1 MATETRDYRTPADPM
16 ILRAADRLYDACED
30 AVLAGRVDARS
41 PIGDATLDYRD
52 LRFNDPFALG
62 SAADDAATADDDDDG
77 DEDVPVARLIA
88 RAIRAAAKQQPTAEG
103 QRLAYAIA
111 DYVAAAFD
119 PGHLDG
125 RPPWEQPR

>member
-1 MATETRDYRTPADPM
+1 MATDTRDYRTPADPM

-30 AVLAGRVDARS
+30 AVRAGRVDARS

-62 SAADDAATADDDDDG
+62 SAADDAATADDDG
-77 DEDVPVARLIA
+77 EEVPVARRVA
-88 RAIRAAAKQQPTAEG
+88 RAIRAAAKQQPTADA

>member
-1 MATETRDYRTPADPM
+1 MATDLRDYRTPADPM
-16 ILRAADRLYDACED
+16 ILRAADALYAACED
-30 AVLAGRVDARS
+30 AVRAGRVDARS

-62 SAADDAATADDDDDG
+62 SAADATAAPADDD
-77 DEDVPVARLIA
+77 DVPVARRIA
-88 RAIRAAAKQQPTAEG
+88 RAIRTAAKQQPTADG
-103 QRLAYAIA
+103 QRLGYAIA

>member
-1 MATETRDYRTPADPM
+1 MATDMRDYRTPADPM
-16 ILRAADRLYDACED
+16 ILRAADALYDACE
-30 AVLAGRVDARS
+30 ASVLAGHVDARS
-41 PIGDATLDYRD
+41 AIGDATLDYRD

-62 SAADDAATADDDDDG
+62 CEADAATPPPDD
-77 DEDVPVARLIA
+77 DEDVPVARRIA
-88 RAIRAAAKQQPTAEG
+88 RAIRAAAKQQPTADG

-125 RPPWEQPR
+125 RPPWQQPR